1 MSDTNLESF
10 RAETRAWLEANCP
23 SEMRGGE
30 RTEEA
35 ICWGGRNWEF
45 ASDAQRQWLE
55 CMAAKG
61 WTVPTWPVEYG
72 GGGLDRAHDK
82 ILTEEINRLEVPL
95 PLQSFGIWMLGP
107 ALLAFGS
114 HEQKLEYLPPIAR
127 GEVRWCQG
135 YSEPGAGSDL
145 ASVQTKADSD
155 GDHYIVNG
163 QKVWT
168 SYADKA
174 DCIFALVRTDREAPK
189 HLGISFLLID
199 METPGVSTKPIRLIS
214 GSSPFCETFFDD
226 VRVPKSNVVGTEHRG
241 WDVAKH
247 LLTHEREMI
256 SGGGAGLL
264 GSRSLGAVIA
274 EHEGG
279 MDASTRAEA
288 LICEVDALAIG
299 LTLERYKDQAEAGGG
314 VGDASAMLKYA
325 GTELNKR
332 RHELLMSAGG
342 SEALE
347 WDGTHAGLAA
357 DWLRT
362 KANSIEGG
370 TSEVMLSIIS
380 RRLLGLPS

>member
-1 MSDTNLESF
+1 MTYTNLEGF
-10 RAETRAWLEANCP
+10 QAETRAWLEANCP

-35 ICWGGRNWEF
+35 ICWGGRNWKF
-45 ASDAQRQWLE
+45 SSDAQRHWLE
-55 CMAAKG
+55 RMAAKG
-61 WTVPTWPVEYG
+61 WTVPTWPIEYG
-72 GGGLDRAHDK
+72 GAGLDRAHDK

-95 PLQSFGIWMLGP
+95 PVQSFGIWMLGP

-114 HEQKLEYLPPIAR
+114 HAQKLEYLPPIAR

-168 SYADKA
+168 SYADQA
-174 DCIFALVRTDREAPK
+174 DCIFALVRTDHEAPK

-199 METPGVSTKPIRLIS
+199 MDSEGVSTKPIRLIS

-264 GSRSLGAVIA
+264 GSRALGTVIA
-274 EHEGG
+274 ERDGE

-288 LICEVDALAIG
+288 LVCEVDAQAIS
-299 LTLERYKDQAEAGGG
+299 LTLERYKDKAEAGGG

-380 RRLLGLPS
+380 RRILGLPS